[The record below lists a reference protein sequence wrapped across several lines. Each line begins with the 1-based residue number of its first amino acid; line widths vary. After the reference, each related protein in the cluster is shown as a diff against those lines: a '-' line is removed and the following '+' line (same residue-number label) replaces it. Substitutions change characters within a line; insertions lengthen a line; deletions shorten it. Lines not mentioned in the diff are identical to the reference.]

1 MPSMILPTSV
11 IGADLWIDQR
21 STRGPFAELSR
32 VSSNLVYRAAAVPG
46 VESSR
51 EFVYHTNKRESHGKP
66 VRTAVLGLNWPLD
79 GSSGI
84 LVARDDRIEIELAA
98 VEQDSQTVVLK

>member
-1 MPSMILPTSV
+1 MVL
-11 IGADLWIDQR
+11 LK
-21 STRGPFAELSR
+21 
-32 VSSNLVYRAAAVPG
+32 VPL
-46 VESSR
+46 
-51 EFVYHTNKRESHGKP
+51 TN
-66 VRTAVLGLNWPLD
+66 WF